1 MKSGLSVKK
10 IKRGKKTRQ
19 NSKEL
24 LLSNFDPHKE
34 HKMRVYVP
42 DKKDAVL
49 NEVLKDL
56 YLLRQEI
63 DYGAGTPAAKL
74 KVLDAVR
81 VKLQSLLDE

>member
-1 MKSGLSVKK
+1 
-10 IKRGKKTRQ
+10 
-19 NSKEL
+19 
-24 LLSNFDPHKE
+24 
-34 HKMRVYVP
+34 MRVYVP
-42 DKKDAVL
+42 DKKDTVL

-81 VKLQSLLDE
+81 VKLQSLLGE

>member
-1 MKSGLSVKK
+1 LS
-10 IKRGKKTRQ
+10 
-19 NSKEL
+19 
-24 LLSNFDPHKE
+24 SNFNIYEE

-42 DKKDAVL
+42 AKKDAIL
-49 NEVLKDL
+49 SEVLKDL

-81 VKLQSLLDE
+81 IKLQSLLDE